1 MALTTLGTL
10 AAPTRPALGS
20 ARHDIA
26 RLADTTL
33 TSPALAPDGWE
44 QRALVDRTTQEI
56 RVRGPERP
64 SPTLVR
70 GAITIDATQALDAV
84 AKLGW
89 PGARDA
95 TLVMTRRGIPAWRID
110 PPASL
115 HGPSNPVFLVDAR
128 TGHAWIRHNRVL
140 NESVGAFRINPV
152 LTPTAET
159 FELIDFDPATRDGV
173 LGGERIAVFN
183 CVQPEGNALCGYEGI
198 TPSDASGDFLHPAPD
213 ITVDADN
220 VQLEDAFAAQSVYH
234 HADLFLAYLDG
245 LGVPQIGCLE
255 QDMPVVLV
263 SNYKA
268 YLPDEV
274 VLIGNAS
281 YVGDC
286 GLLAAFGQG
295 PQADYGYD
303 GDVVYHELAHG
314 VVEVMMDGGLLAR
327 RHDRPE
333 AVLRDAGALNEGT
346 ADFFAAVYTGNPTQA
361 EYVALRT
368 GKPARTADNAL
379 SCPHAITG
387 EVHADGELW
396 SGALWDAY
404 TEVGDPLVPVLLD
417 AISLLP
423 EDATFEEA
431 SAALVGVAAE
441 ELDQDAAAAVET
453 AVADR
458 GLLDCPR
465 IIPWDEVQ
473 RGIWLFP
480 RGQGGKFRP
489 LQPAPA
495 QLAVALPAD
504 AAGFWLRFESEV
516 RVTPGFSPLT
526 ELHALVS
533 FGEPVAFE
541 YSEDDEGFT
550 NVLADPDLHLLSI
563 DVAAADDGVWV
574 EATGEQTVYVSLFN
588 QSANITVVSGFDVEV
603 VFGPSSEDTTGGT
616 GEGAADSTGA
626 TASTDGTG
634 ASSSDTGSGCSCR
647 HRRAPSW
654 MWGWLLLC
662 ARALSRTR
670 KRRQAACRAERRA
683 PLR

>member
-1 MALTTLGTL
+1 MIGAVLALTTLGTL
-10 AAPTRPALGS
+10 AAPVRPALGS
-20 ARHDIA
+20 AQHGIA
-26 RLADTTL
+26 RVPD
-33 TSPALAPDGWE
+33 SALASEILTPDGW
-44 QRALVDRTTQEI
+44 QRRALVDRQTREI
-56 RVRGPERP
+56 RVLGPERP
-64 SPTLVR
+64 APTRER
-70 GAITIDATQALDAV
+70 GAITIDAAQAMAIV
-84 AKLGW
+84 AAMGW

-115 HGPSNPVFLVDAR
+115 RGPSNPVFLVDAR
-128 TGHAWIRHNRVL
+128 DGHAWLRHDRVL

-159 FELIDFDPATRDGV
+159 FELIDFDPATPDGV

-213 ITVDADN
+213 ITLDADN
-220 VQLEDAFAAQSVYH
+220 VQLEDAFAGQSVYH
-234 HADLFLAYLDG
+234 HADLFLAYLDA
-245 LGVPQIGCLE
+245 LGVPPIGCLD

-274 VLIGNAS
+274 LLIGNAS

-286 GLLAAFGQG
+286 RLLAAFGQG

-314 VVEVMMDGGLLAR
+314 VVELMMDGGLLAR
-327 RHDRPE
+327 RLNRSE
-333 AVLRDAGALNEGT
+333 AVLRDAGAINEGT

-368 GKPARTADNAL
+368 GEPARTADNAL
-379 SCPHAITG
+379 SCPNAITG

-404 TEVGDPLVPVLLD
+404 AQIGDPLMPVLLD

-431 SAALVGVAAE
+431 SNTLVEVAAE
-441 ELDQDAAAAVET
+441 ELDQDAATVVQA

-465 IIPWDEVQ
+465 IIAWDEVE
-473 RGIWLFP
+473 RGIWLRP

-495 QLAVALPAD
+495 QLAIALPAD
-504 AAGFWLRFESEV
+504 ATGFWFRFQSEV

-541 YSEDDEGFT
+541 YSEDDDGFT
-550 NVLADPDLHLLSI
+550 NVLSDPDLHLPTI
-563 DVAAADDGVWV
+563 DVAAAAEGVWV
-574 EATGEQTVYVSLFN
+574 EAPGGQTIYVSLFN
-588 QSANITVVSGFDVEV
+588 QSANITVVSAFEVEV
-603 VFGPSSEDTTGGT
+603 VFNGSSQDSTGGT
-616 GEGAADSTGA
+616 DEGNADSTGA
-626 TASTDGTG
+626 
-634 ASSSDTGSGCSCR
+634 
-647 HRRAPSW
+647 
-654 MWGWLLLC
+654 
-662 ARALSRTR
+662 
-670 KRRQAACRAERRA
+670 
-683 PLR
+683 